1 MALTARPSKKIDL
14 SKIDEIQNEFFDDD
28 DVAATTNEK
37 SEEDQDTDKKADE
50 LKESGRKK
58 RESTAK
64 SSAVAATTAPREST
78 PRTPPEDLEKTGE
91 NVNQRAAPEQGSLKL
106 ADLLAT
112 EKTGGVRHTSR
123 PYTVPR
129 SLTIDLNRMK
139 SKFKTRDL
147 HYTQNELMD
156 KMVKESL
163 ETVTAENYYS
173 LREKAFAF
181 VKSPEQSSRRTVTL
195 TEEAAVGMNELKAD
209 LALKQ
214 NRRVSSDEI
223 FTTLLAIAFSSLY
236 ENNLL

>member
-14 SKIDEIQNEFFDDD
+14 SKIDEIQNEFFDEETSGKKNSD
-28 DVAATTNEK
+28 EK
-37 SEEDQDTDKKADE
+37 SSAEKADE
-50 LKESGRKK
+50 LKIANKK
-58 RESTAK
+58 KGGNEPK
-64 SSAVAATTAPREST
+64 SLAAA
-78 PRTPPEDLEKTGE
+78 
-91 NVNQRAAPEQGSLKL
+91 AAPQKSVEKMPSSEQPKIEMSATASSVTEQGSQRI
-106 ADLLAT
+106 ADILAT
-112 EKTGGVRHTSR
+112 AQTGGVRHTSR

-163 ETVTAENYYS
+163 ETVTADNYFL

-195 TEEAAVGMNELKAD
+195 TEEAAVGMADLKAD

-223 FTTLLAIAFSSLY
+223 FTTLLAIAFSTLY

>member
-14 SKIDEIQNEFFDDD
+14 SKIDEIQNEFFDDETSD
-28 DVAATTNEK
+28 TETGKKNNSAAQEIESPK
-37 SEEDQDTDKKADE
+37 PAGDKE
-50 LKESGRKK
+50 
-58 RESTAK
+58 RESESRSAKKVEISPK
-64 SSAVAATTAPREST
+64 SSQKM
-78 PRTPPEDLEKTGE
+78 PPKQTEKAE
-91 NVNQRAAPEQGSLKL
+91 KIASPQPEQGSQKI

-112 EKTGGVRHTSR
+112 AKTGGVRHTSR
-123 PYTVPR
+123 PFSVPR

-139 SKFKTRDL
+139 SKFKARDL

-163 ETVTAENYYS
+163 ETVTADNYYD

-195 TEEAAVGMNELKAD
+195 TEDAVLGMADLKGD

-223 FTTLLAIAFSSLY
+223 FTTLLAIAFSTLY
-236 ENNLL
+236 ENGLL